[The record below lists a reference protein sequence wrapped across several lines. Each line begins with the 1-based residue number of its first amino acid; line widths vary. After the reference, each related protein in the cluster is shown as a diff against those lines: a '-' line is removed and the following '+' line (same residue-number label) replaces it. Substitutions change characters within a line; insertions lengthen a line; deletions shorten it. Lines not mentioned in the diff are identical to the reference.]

1 VQLDWT
7 TTSEMYVSNFKI
19 EQSNDAIHWNAIGQ
33 VEASRNNALEN
44 EYHYNDVTNFT
55 GTMYYRIK
63 QLDID
68 GKYTYSQVRK
78 VMRETSIDISIYPN
92 PCTMY
97 LHISLPKT
105 QENTLIEI
113 YSLDGKKLITEQTN
127 NLTHTIN
134 TESLT
139 KGTYLLRVSNS
150 EKTYTTKFVRK

>member
-1 VQLDWT
+1 
-7 TTSEMYVSNFKI
+7 
-19 EQSNDAIHWNAIGQ
+19 
-33 VEASRNNALEN
+33 
-44 EYHYNDVTNFT
+44 
-55 GTMYYRIK
+55 
-63 QLDID
+63 
-68 GKYTYSQVRK
+68 
-78 VMRETSIDISIYPN
+78 MRETSIDISIYPN